1 MTKTLFINA
10 RIIDPSSG
18 FDGQGQLLIENGIIT
33 EIDEKI
39 EVSGANII
47 DCDGHALCP
56 GLIDMRVST
65 GEPGA
70 EHQETLKSAGQA
82 AIAGGITTMVIMP
95 DTDHPIDDGAMVDFI
110 KRRGRDYCAAK
121 VLPSGALTKGL
132 LGEQMAE
139 IGLMADAG
147 AVLFSNGN
155 NPIKD
160 TLIMQRLMNYS
171 CAFDALIALRPQD
184 PWLAGS
190 GVVASGELASRLG
203 LKGISAAAETIFA
216 NRDISLAQITGARLL
231 LDMISSQKTL
241 PLIEAAKTN
250 GLDVFSSV
258 NIHNLTMN
266 DNDIG
271 DYRTF
276 AKLSPPLRSEQ
287 DRLALVGA
295 IKSGLIDIIVS
306 GHTPLPAEAKRLP
319 FDEASFGSSGLEALL
334 PAALSLHHDGSLEL
348 LELLAPLTINPAN
361 LLGLSQGKLKT
372 GAPADLILIDL
383 GAPFKFDADKLRSKG
398 KNAAFDER
406 LVQGKVLQTWIDG
419 VKVYDMNNA
428 RAA

>member
-1 MTKTLFINA
+1 MNSFLFKNA
-10 RIIDPSSG
+10 RLIDPSSG
-18 FDGQGQLLIENGIIT
+18 FDGASQVLIENGIIA
-33 EIDEKI
+33 EIDENI
-39 EVSGANII
+39 NAPNAQII

-70 EHQETLKSAGQA
+70 EHVETLKSAGRA
-82 AIAGGITTMVIMP
+82 AVAGGITTMVIMP
-95 DTDHPIDDGAMVDFI
+95 DTAHPIDDGAMVDFI
-110 KRRGRDYCAAK
+110 KRRGRDHSLAK

-139 IGLMADAG
+139 IGLMSDAG

-155 NPIKD
+155 APIKD

-171 CAFDALIALRPQD
+171 CAFDALILARPQD

-190 GVVASGELASRLG
+190 GVANSGELASRLG
-203 LKGISAAAETIFA
+203 LKGINPAAETIFA

-231 LDMISSQKTL
+231 LDMISSERTL
-241 PLIEAAKTN
+241 PLIETAKAS
-250 GLDVFSSV
+250 GLDVYASV

-276 AKLSPPLRSEQ
+276 AKLSPPLRSEI
-287 DRLALVGA
+287 DRLALIDA
-295 IKSGLIDIIVS
+295 IKSGIIDVIVS
-306 GHTPLPAEAKRLP
+306 GHTPRPAEEKRLP
-319 FDEASFGSSGLEALL
+319 FDEASFGSSALEALL
-334 PAALSLHHDGSLEL
+334 PAALSLYHNGSLEL
-348 LELLAPLTINPAN
+348 LELLAPLTSNPAAILN
-361 LLGLSQGKLKT
+361 LSQGKIKI
-372 GAPADLILIDL
+372 GAPADLILVDL
-383 GAPFKFDADKLRSKG
+383 GAPFKFDADDLYSKG

-406 LVQGKVLQTWIDG
+406 LLQGKVLQTWVDG
-419 VKVYDMNNA
+419 EKVFDLETGHVQ
-428 RAA
+428 